1 MEIIQKPTELKVL
14 VNKAPVIGGQPSKN
28 NSKKGWKQIQQEMI
42 ENTLS
47 LEGEPTVNTYHWAK
61 QTFCLTEQGKNDK
74 LIVFRETLRSH

>member
-42 ENTLS
+42 KNTLR
-47 LEGEPTVNTYHWAK
+47 LEGEPTVNTDQWEK
-61 QTFCLTEQGKNDK
+61 QPFCLTGQGKKDK
-74 LIVFRETLRSH
+74 LHCVS